1 MKTRSECPACAAH
14 GLEMNRTTVFYDG
27 SCPLCQAE
35 AGLYR
40 NRDSNEK
47 QRLVDVS
54 VLDADLPMKLD
65 PISATTRFHVMSHVD
80 HFLSG
85 AAAFADVWNQI
96 PVWRLAARIAA
107 WPEKDIRRN

>member
-1 MKTRSECPACAAH
+1 MITRSECPACAAPD
-14 GLEMNRTTVFYDG
+14 LAMNGTTVFH
-27 SCPLCQAE
+27 
-35 AGLYR
+35 
-40 NRDSNEK
+40 
-47 QRLVDVS
+47 
-54 VLDADLPMKLD
+54 DLPKQLD
-65 PISATTRFHVMSHVD
+65 PISATTRLHVMSHVD